1 MDWIRQ
7 QTAVQ
12 CTEDST
18 DSTPEETQLPDE
30 ICRRAMAGEHEDLD
44 VSHRDPSFLLSHV
57 FPYTVLVDVPIEN
70 RQGESIELGRR

>member
-30 ICRRAMAGEHEDLD
+30 ICRRATDGEHEDLD
-44 VSHRDPSFLLSHV
+44 VRQTRRLTLSPHSF
-57 FPYTVLVDVPIEN
+57 VPI
-70 RQGESIELGRR
+70 RSHC